1 MLRAFDNWDS
11 YLNNDGHLLHGK
23 IRFCRKATTDN
34 ITIYNTDG
42 VPLRNPIFTDSIGRT
57 EYQVFVENDANVTAY
72 FYQYIGTG
80 DMTHYPDEDYDPSRW
95 SYQYS
100 SDSMDPTQSLVIQST
115 GADGVDNMDALRS
128 KDIDDVPSV
137 AGVKMLWLYGYYN
150 AGDTSPVL
158 YVWDS
163 ACLEDDDGGSVIK
176 SNNVP
181 GPGRWILSTKELH
194 MDVRHFGIFPTDDMY
209 STDYSYTSQL
219 ANCAAY
225 ADKIGVDCW
234 FPALKDEISYYLF
247 DGTNTFAIHGD
258 IYVSDAVRFQC
269 KTGTTGTI
277 ISCHELHKRTPQL
290 FVSTVQTG
298 TATLVA
304 DWVNISWV
312 GGNCTG
318 DARIGWVID
327 SDEYPRVIANKEVR
341 FDANGHSSLQLD
353 NCLITSN
360 KKITG
365 EITIQNSV
373 INTDFFSDDYDWSD
387 FHTNGNTILLKN
399 CKDANT
405 YVILKNKQGEVNYGD
420 LGEQTLSNVTLAA
433 GCIVENAVF
442 DTVTVQ
448 GATEI
453 HNVSGSITV
462 SGSNLALN
470 AVDCW
475 LFLQNASTAD
485 SVALRRG
492 SLGGANLQVLNSL
505 FLDNV
510 EVNTELTTLGATATV
525 QNSVINADIIC
536 SDISLVSNTVNADI
550 QQRDVDSTV
559 TVDVRNNKFVGPD
572 GKHSIV
578 PTHSNSVVTGA
589 WIGNDAVG
597 GTSSYLPIVLDMTKL
612 LNNDS
617 LHSYRYEGNTGK
629 FLPKKSK
636 FLLTYADVR
645 TFENVTHASGYVAL
659 HPDST
664 PSISLVLAGVKLAQT
679 DQYSVG
685 SSIYIKPGV
694 SMSMPF
700 FGIGQATVNLLTTV
714 TIFFTG
720 ASYRGRGT
728 SLPFGEAFSNQS
740 MSATRL
746 LTLCTVADPQHF
758 DASSLAANAVL
769 TPAWIG
775 CDGWTTPGWVGGG
788 NHSQGDPG
796 TGTIQVEMV

>member
-42 VPLRNPIFTDSIGRT
+42 VSLRNPIFTDSIGRT

-80 DMTHYPDEDYDPSRW
+80 DMMRYPDEDYDPSRW

-137 AGVKMLWLYGYYN
+137 SGVKMLWLYGYYH

-163 ACLEDDDGGSVIK
+163 ACLENDDGGSVIK
-176 SNNVP
+176 SNHVS
-181 GPGRWILSTKELH
+181 GPGRWIMATKELH

-209 STDYSYTSQL
+209 STDYGYTSQL

-290 FVSTVQTG
+290 FVSAVQTG

-327 SDEYPRVIANKEVR
+327 SDDYPRVIANKEVR
-341 FDANGHSSLQLD
+341 FDTNGHSSLQLD

-373 INTDFFSDDYDWSD
+373 INTDFFADDYDWSD
-387 FHTNGNTILLKN
+387 FNTYGNTILLKN

-405 YVILKNKQGEVNYGD
+405 YVILKNKQGEADYGD

-453 HNVSGSITV
+453 HNVSGSIAV
-462 SGSNLALN
+462 SGSSLALN

-505 FLDNV
+505 LLDNV
-510 EVNTELTTLGATATV
+510 EVNVELTTLGATATV

-536 SDISLVSNTVNADI
+536 TDISLVSNTVNADI
-550 QQRDVDSTV
+550 QQRDVESTV

-612 LNNDS
+612 LNNDG

-629 FLPKKSK
+629 FLPKKAK
-636 FLLTYADVR
+636 FIQTVADVH
-645 TFENVTHASGYVAL
+645 TFESPTHASGYAATY
-659 HPDST
+659 PASM
-664 PSISLVLAGVKLAQT
+664 PSISLILSGKVLA
-679 DQYSVG
+679 
-685 SSIYIKPGV
+685 SSDSHPVSSAIYVNKG
-694 SMSMPF
+694 MSMPMHF
-700 FGIGQATVNLLTTV
+700 FAIGSALVNLQTTV
-714 TIFFTG
+714 TLKFSG
-720 ASYRGRGT
+720 AYISGAGM
-728 SLPFGEAFSNQS
+728 SGDVEESFHNQTLA
-740 MSATRL
+740 ATRIQ
-746 LTLCTVADPQHF
+746 TLCTVADGSTF
-758 DASSLAANAVL
+758 DASELASNATL
-769 TPAWIG
+769 GPAWLG
-775 CDGWTTPGWVGGG
+775 FNRWSTPGWMGGG
-788 NHSQGDPG
+788 THSQGSPG
-796 TGTIQVEMV
+796 TASIVVEMV